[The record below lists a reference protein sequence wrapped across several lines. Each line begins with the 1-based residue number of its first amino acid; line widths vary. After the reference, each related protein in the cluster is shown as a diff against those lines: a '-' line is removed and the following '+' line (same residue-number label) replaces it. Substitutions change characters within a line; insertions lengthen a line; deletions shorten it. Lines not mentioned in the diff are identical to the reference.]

1 MRTNIDLDDE
11 LLTKAMKV
19 TGFSTKKATVEEAL
33 RILVK
38 RHDLKKIIDDLAGIG
53 WEGNLDEMREGRF
66 WDDDGHLD
74 K

>member
-11 LLTKAMKV
+11 LLTKAMNP
-19 TGFSTKKATVEEAL
+19 TQPSTKKATVEEAL

-38 RHDLKKIIDDLAGIG
+38 RHDLKKVIDDLAGIG

-66 WDDDGHLD
+66 WDDDGRLD